1 MGISEQAV
9 QNNKKQRNKQTHPK
23 VVNLNPRN
31 HRHWIGKIIKDS
43 DKNPYVI
50 IFTNT
55 ILTDSVG
62 EIAHKN
68 KATISNR
75 ELQVGVSEWEVD
87 EEKLRQSI
95 KTVCIKV
102 WPVLDL
108 NASHDLKS
116 ALIRKILTPIYY
128 YIFFTQQ

>member
-1 MGISEQAV
+1 M
-9 QNNKKQRNKQTHPK
+9 
-23 VVNLNPRN
+23 
-31 HRHWIGKIIKDS
+31 
-43 DKNPYVI
+43 
-50 IFTNT
+50 
-55 ILTDSVG
+55 LTDSVG

-102 WPVLDL
+102 
-108 NASHDLKS
+108 
-116 ALIRKILTPIYY
+116 
-128 YIFFTQQ
+128 